1 MNDAVHQHQFVSL
14 SDADAPVL
22 SRFSYSAA
30 EPFGVVLS
38 FQAGDGTWVE
48 WSFAR
53 DLLIAG
59 LIGPVGEGDVRI
71 RPELARD
78 EQFLAVE
85 FESPGG
91 YAVVELLRVDVE
103 TFIDAAAAIVPIG
116 AEEAFFDVDALIEEL
131 TDA

>member
-30 EPFGVVLS
+30 EPFAVVLS
-38 FQAGDGTWVE
+38 FQSGDGTWVE
-48 WSFAR
+48 WTFAR

-59 LIGPVGEGDVRI
+59 LVGPVGDGDVRL
-71 RPELARD
+71 RPDLARD
-78 EQFLAVE
+78 DEFLAVE

-91 YAVVELLRVDVE
+91 YAVVELLRADVE
-103 TFIDAAAAIVPIG
+103 TFIEAAAAIVPIG
-116 AEEAFFDVDALIEEL
+116 TEEAFFDVDALIAEL
-131 TDA
+131 TNV

>member
-30 EPFGVVLS
+30 EPFAVSLS
-38 FQAGDGTWVE
+38 FQSGDGTWTD
-48 WSFAR
+48 WTFAR

-59 LIGPVGEGDVRI
+59 LAGPVGEGDVRI

-78 EQFLAVE
+78 EEFFAVE

-91 YAVVELLRVDVE
+91 YALVELLRSDVE
-103 TFIDAAAAIVPIG
+103 TFIEAASGVVPIG
-116 AEEAFFDVDALIEEL
+116 TEEAFFDVDALIDEL
-131 TDA
+131 TNV